1 MRILL
6 ISYYF
11 PPYNTVGA
19 VRPGKLAKYLHRQGH
34 TVHVIS
40 AQEPPFVQGLP
51 LEIPQSQVHEARG
64 WSVNAPIQWLLGG
77 KEKVAREG
85 YMRSGVQRGWLQ
97 QIGAWYKT
105 FLHWPDAEIGWVGS
119 AIAIGRQVL
128 AQDDFDLIYVT
139 SPSFSALRVGNK
151 LALQSNTPWIAE
163 FRDLWSDNH
172 SYSHPAWRLYL
183 DRLWEKKLLKSASAL
198 VTISS
203 PFAETLKRFGK
214 PVWEIRNGF
223 DPEDLVSDFP
233 PHETA
238 PDILE
243 IVYTGSVYPEHH
255 DLDSFCA
262 GLASF
267 RAQGGKARVNVVGRN
282 VAPLLEAAQLWKVDD
297 WMNIQPTVER
307 AQAISMQRSAD
318 VLLLFLWSDGNSG
331 IYTTKLFEY
340 AGAGRPILALG
351 PHRCDVGSWIE
362 DANIGSVVF
371 NAQDVAASLLAWQE
385 SKKLN
390 GRLETTPTPGQDFTR
405 NTQFSKLEACITTLL
420 TSSSEKHR

>member
-1 MRILL
+1 LKILL

-40 AQEPPFVQGLP
+40 SHEPPFVKGLP
-51 LEIPQSQVHEARG
+51 LEIPEAQVHEARG

-77 KEKVAREG
+77 RKKVAREG
-85 YMRSGVQRGWLQ
+85 YMQSGSRGGWLQ
-97 QIGAWYKT
+97 RIGAWYKT
-105 FLHWPDAEIGWVGS
+105 LLHWPDAEIGWVGS
-119 AIAIGRQVL
+119 ATALGRQVL
-128 AQDDFDLIYVT
+128 ASTDFDLIYVT
-139 SPSFSALRVGNK
+139 SPSFSALRVGHN
-151 LALQSNTPWIAE
+151 LAAGTGIPWVAE

-183 DRLWEKKLLKSASAL
+183 DRMWEKNLLKSASAL

-203 PFAETLKRFGK
+203 PFAETLKRFDK

-223 DPEDLVSDFP
+223 DPDDLIDDIP
-233 PHETA
+233 IMETA
-238 PDILE
+238 RDTLE

-255 DLDSFCA
+255 DLASFCA

-267 RAQGGKARVNVVGRN
+267 RTQGGKARVNVVGRN
-282 VAPLLEAAQLWKVDD
+282 VAPLLEAAKTWKVDD
-297 WMNIQPTVER
+297 WMVFQPTVAR
-307 AQAISMQRSAD
+307 RQAISMQRSAD

-340 AGAGRPILALG
+340 AGAGRPILAIG
-351 PHRCDVGSWIE
+351 PHRCDVGAWIE
-362 DANIGSVVF
+362 DANIGAVVSD
-371 NAQDVAASLLAWQE
+371 AQGIANNLLAWQK
-385 SKKLN
+385 SKALT
-390 GRLETTPTPGQDFTR
+390 GRLETTPTPGHDFTR
-405 NTQFSKLEACITTLL
+405 DTQFAKLETALETLL
-420 TSSSEKHR
+420 AAVRKQ